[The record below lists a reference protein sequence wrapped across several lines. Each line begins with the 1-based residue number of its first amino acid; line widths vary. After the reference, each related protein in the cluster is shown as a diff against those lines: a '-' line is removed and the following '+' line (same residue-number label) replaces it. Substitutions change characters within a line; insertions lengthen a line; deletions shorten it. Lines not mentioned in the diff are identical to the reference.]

1 MKRVRSIV
9 TAAAVAGLLALAPAS
24 LLAGEMCG
32 LTTFL
37 DEIRAGVKHEGF
49 SSMCIAG
56 QGCSIFS
63 EKVDGHRLQLAR
75 RDGEKEWLVLLNVP
89 AEADISEGVE
99 LTVDKGEAMR
109 VPPEFLEARA
119 AGRAI
124 AISNKLTGVVLPELK
139 KGEALKWAYVL
150 KSGKR
155 QVVNIPLKGFGKVA
169 GWAECAIRTLDDM
182 ARGK

>member
-56 QGCSIFS
+56 QGCSVGF
-63 EKVDGHRLQLAR
+63 
-75 RDGEKEWLVLLNVP
+75 
-89 AEADISEGVE
+89 
-99 LTVDKGEAMR
+99 
-109 VPPEFLEARA
+109 
-119 AGRAI
+119 
-124 AISNKLTGVVLPELK
+124 K
-139 KGEALKWAYVL
+139 KG
-150 KSGKR
+150 
-155 QVVNIPLKGFGKVA
+155 A
-169 GWAECAIRTLDDM
+169 GQNPCSL
-182 ARGK
+182 